1 MNFFENQDQAR
12 RITQRLLVLYILAIL
27 AMIAALYLGVIAI
40 FKLALWSPVVLG
52 IVSAGVIGIIGLGSL
67 KKILEL
73 RQGGQVVAEGL
84 GGTLVLPGTTAP
96 DERKL
101 LHVVEEMA
109 IASGISVPSVYL
121 LHRER
126 GINAFAAG
134 NTVNDA
140 VIGVTRGCITE
151 LSRDELQ
158 GVIAHEFSHIL
169 NGDMRLNIKL
179 MGILHGILIIY
190 LSGRVL
196 LRAESYTSHSRNA
209 GGLLGL
215 VLMAVGSIG
224 LLAGR
229 LIKSAVSRQREFLAD
244 ASAVQFTRNPQGIGN
259 ALLKISGASSRLG
272 SPQAEAAS
280 HMFFSNSVGSLS
292 LSEMLATHP
301 PLEVRIQ
308 RLGIAVEPLSRRRS
322 FSSSSPSSASQ
333 PATEAVM
340 GFQQGQNEPSI
351 KMAPEQVVAQVG
363 TAAPEHLTYS
373 QTLLEKLP
381 PALKKAVKYQH
392 RSAAIV
398 YALLLDE
405 DQTVREQQLRILRQN
420 EPADVVK
427 AVVEYQDAI
436 ATLDP
441 RTHLPLIEL
450 TIPAL
455 RRSTN
460 AEWTQFCQQ
469 VQQLVQA
476 DGMLSLSECV
486 LQIILER
493 RLQPHFGAAPDS
505 SVLYTT
511 LDQVWA
517 DSVTLL
523 SHLASAGHD
532 NPDTCIY
539 ALRCGLFRLPG
550 ANKHTI
556 PEQPKPHNFRQ
567 FAESLERLARTTPQL
582 KKALVEACSYTVML
596 DGTVTEAEAALLRGT
611 VIALGCPIPPFLNA
625 AIR

>member
-1 MNFFENQDQAR
+1 F
-12 RITQRLLVLYILAIL
+12 
-27 AMIAALYLGVIAI
+27 
-40 FKLALWSPVVLG
+40 
-52 IVSAGVIGIIGLGSL
+52 GSL
-67 KKILEL
+67 KKTLEL
-73 RQGGQVVAEGL
+73 RQGGQVVAESL
-84 GGTLVLPGTTAP
+84 GGVLVLPSTTNP
-96 DERKL
+96 SEQKL

-140 VIGVTRGCITE
+140 VIGVTWGCIEE

-169 NGDMRLNIKL
+169 NGDMRLNIRL

-196 LRAESYTSHSRNA
+196 LRAESYSSHSKNA
-209 GGLLGL
+209 GGMLGFA
-215 VLMAVGSIG
+215 LMAVGSIG
-224 LLAGR
+224 LLMGR

-244 ASAVQFTRNPQGIGN
+244 ASAVQFTRDPQGIGN
-259 ALLKISGASSRLG
+259 ALLKISDSTSRLR

-280 HMFFSNSVGSLS
+280 HMFFSNSVGRVS

-301 PLEVRIQ
+301 PLDVRIQ
-308 RLGIAVEPLSRRRS
+308 RLGIAVETPPRRRS
-322 FSSSSPSSASQ
+322 APSSTQAAVAS
-333 PATEAVM
+333 EAVM
-340 GFQQGQNEPSI
+340 GFQQGQAAI
-351 KMAPEQVVAQVG
+351 KVAPEQVVEQVG
-363 TAAPEHLTYS
+363 TAAPEHLAYI

-381 PALKKAVKYQH
+381 QNLKKAVKYQH
-392 RSAAIV
+392 LSAAIV
-398 YALLLDE
+398 YALLLDK
-405 DQTVREQQLRILRQN
+405 DHAMREQQLNILRQN

-427 AVVEYQDAI
+427 AVVEYGDAI

-460 AEWTQFCQQ
+460 SEWTKFCQQ
-469 VQQLVQA
+469 VQQLTQA
-476 DGMLSLSECV
+476 DGHLSLSESV

-511 LDQVWA
+511 LDQIWA
-517 DSVTLL
+517 DSVTVL

-532 NPDTCIY
+532 IPDTCTY

-550 ANKHTI
+550 ANQHTI
-556 PEQPKPHNFRQ
+556 PDQLKPNNFRQ
-567 FAESLERLARTTPQL
+567 FIESLKRLARTTPQL
-582 KKALVEACSYTVML
+582 KKALVDACSYTVML
-596 DGTVTEAEAALLRGT
+596 DGTVTVEEAELLRGT